1 MSENATRRLGLL
13 HFAVTG
19 AAVGAALYA
28 LCWAG
33 AALGWNVASHLY
45 LSLFT
50 TEAVATSAA
59 LVQGVCLSV
68 GFGALAGVLIAT
80 FANLFGFL
88 APR

>member
-1 MSENATRRLGLL
+1 MAENVRNKAGIV

-19 AAVGAALYA
+19 AATAALLYA

-33 AALGWNVASHLY
+33 AALGWSAASHLY

-50 TEAVATSAA
+50 TEPPISWAA
-59 LVQGVCLSV
+59 LVQGFCLSI
-68 GFGALAGVLIAT
+68 GFGAIAGALLAM
-80 FANLFGFL
+80 FANLCGFL

>member
-1 MSENATRRLGLL
+1 MPDSATRRAGLL

-19 AAVGAALYA
+19 AASAAVLYA

-33 AALGWNVASHLY
+33 AALGWSAASHLF
-45 LSLFT
+45 LSLFS
-50 TEAVATSAA
+50 TEPATSWAA
-59 LVQGVCLSV
+59 LLQGVCLSI
-68 GFGALAGVLIAT
+68 GFGAVAGALIAA